1 MERAV
6 LDDTIEL
13 AKRYGYDSIGT
24 AVHTDTA
31 PDVAVLEEAKSV
43 HADLLVIGASRRVGE
58 ELYLGQT
65 VNCILQK
72 WKGAVILV
80 VT

>member
-1 MERAV
+1 M
-6 LDDTIEL
+6 
-13 AKRYGYDSIGT
+13 
-24 AVHTDTA
+24 HTDVA
-31 PDVAVLEEAKSV
+31 PDTAVLEEAERSNTDV
-43 HADLLVIGASRRVGE
+43 IVIGASRRVGE

>member
-1 MERAV
+1 VERAV